1 MYNENVLNKYD
12 KKIYFEKNLVFMYIL
27 LMLYVFLVCI
37 YVIMS
42 RD

>member
-12 KKIYFEKNLVFMYIL
+12 KKIWKNSVFMYIL
-27 LMLYVFLVCI
+27 LMLYVLLVCI

>member
-12 KKIYFEKNLVFMYIL
+12 KKFWKNLVFMYIL
-27 LMLYVFLVCI
+27 LMLYVLLVCI

>member
-12 KKIYFEKNLVFMYIL
+12 KKIWKNLVFMYIL

>member
-12 KKIYFEKNLVFMYIL
+12 KKFWKNLVFMYIL

>member
-12 KKIYFEKNLVFMYIL
+12 KKIWKNLVFMYIL
-27 LMLYVFLVCI
+27 LMLYVFLVYI